1 MTILQGGIRVR
12 LRIRTLIS
20 YGVTKTSIS
29 RITTARM
36 RLRNSDVMQL
46 VENTHI
52 ETYGWEQRQN
62 THANF

>member
-1 MTILQGGIRVR
+1 MTLTILKIGMRVR
-12 LRIRTLIS
+12 LIMSIGITYS
-20 YGVTKTSIS
+20 VNKTSIS
-29 RITTARM
+29 RITTTRM

-62 THANF
+62 M